1 MLRVGVID
9 DEPRSLADLT
19 RRLLECGY
27 CEVVCQ
33 STDPLKGLALIQQT
47 EPDFVLL
54 DIEMPGLDGL
64 SLAAALPPKTQVVF
78 CSAHS
83 AQALAAFDVAAIDFI
98 LKPVEDS
105 RFDRMIERVRQRF
118 APMAAGEVMHSG
130 LLTLETR
137 RGRLLYPEA
146 EILAIFAEADT
157 CRVLLRGDR
166 HIYCLRPMKSF
177 EQLLRPERFL
187 RVDRSTILN
196 IEALRGIRG
205 LAGSKADIT
214 LADSNETLTLGRAAA
229 SRLQQA
235 ITELGLTQINLRL
248 QA

>member
-9 DEPRSLADLT
+9 DEPRSLADLA
-19 RRLLECGY
+19 RRLKETGH

-33 STDPLKGLALIQQT
+33 STDPLKGLGLLQQT

-54 DIEMPGLDGL
+54 DIEMPGLDGI

-83 AQALAAFDVAAIDFI
+83 AQAIAAFDVAAIDFI
-98 LKPVEDS
+98 LKPVEDA
-105 RFDRMIERVRQRF
+105 RFARMIERVRQRF
-118 APMAAGEVMHSG
+118 AALGKGAAPPNG
-130 LLTLETR
+130 LLTFETR
-137 RGRLLYPEA
+137 RGRLIYPEA

-166 HIYCLRPMKSF
+166 QIYCLRPMKSL
-177 EQLLRPERFL
+177 EPLLRADRFL

-205 LAGSKADIT
+205 LAGSKSEVT
-214 LADSNETLTLGRAAA
+214 LADSANPLILGRAAT
-229 SRLQQA
+229 SRLQQG
-235 ITELGLTQINLRL
+235 ITELRLAVANSGL
-248 QA
+248 